1 MQEIKENIRQQLCGF
16 YITYDLWLKN
26 GANPGGIFSRN
37 CGLCASLWDYL
48 ELTGADKEAALEQ
61 LHIDFRNA
69 GLNEVLPFNEN
80 KEHYHEER
88 EHNMCHMN
96 PARVAWVRAQT
107 GQAAPIAEVRGWNA
121 CRAAMLKGDKS

>member
-80 KEHYHEER
+80 K
-88 EHNMCHMN
+88 N
-96 PARVAWVRAQT
+96 
-107 GQAAPIAEVRGWNA
+107 I
-121 CRAAMLKGDKS
+121 